1 MHCNGLQ
8 LLASGV
14 AGTGGFGLVD
24 WSIVVGY
31 LVFSTWLG
39 ARMAG
44 KQSTMRDFFLGGRKL
59 PWYAVSGSII
69 ATEIS
74 AMTFVVVPF
83 IVFTKGGNFTYLSL
97 GVFGTLLARF
107 IVGYLLIPVYYER
120 EIYSPYDYMGRK
132 LGGRVRGMTTALFS
146 LGGVLGQSARV
157 YLTAVILEVI
167 LHDQFAWLTAH
178 IGLSGLAWSIILIG
192 VVAIAWTMIGGI
204 TTVIWTDLLLFIL
217 FLVGAISALIAIAC
231 ALPGGFGELFSKG
244 LHSADGSGDWGK
256 FTFFNWEH
264 GWPEVLTE
272 PYTMMAAVIA
282 VTWAS
287 VHYLG
292 TDQLFVQRMFCCRGV
307 REARWA
313 LLSSFVGQV
322 VTFTVALVG
331 VGLYAYYLYPEHALS
346 GAAKTLYE
354 QNGNRI
360 FPIFIVYSGE
370 IPVGVKGLV
379 IAAILA
385 AAISSLTSVLA
396 ALSQTLM
403 SAIGIVDHDAVDV
416 SASQHRASVR
426 WGRVCVLLWGVVLCV
441 MAYGAQYAE
450 GKYGSIL
457 DLGLAM
463 IGYTGGALL
472 AGFFL
477 GFLPLRITGRG
488 YMWSAPLSVLFVFAA
503 VWHRDWAY
511 SVCDI
516 GAVVIVLTWIA
527 CAFRRSSRLP
537 VLRFEVQSVILLW
550 AVLLMLVLNRSG
562 YWLGPATNADGSL
575 KVTTIAWPWYIPLG
589 SVVAIV
595 LGWALSERAEPETFA
610 SLDAYYDGIK
620 ALIQSLRDEG
630 HDGDAD
636 ALHALTFEG
645 TCATGSELLGELSLA
660 FGRMRGSYSEEV
672 AERIRQCEYFAV
684 HHRRILR
691 LD

>member
-1 MHCNGLQ
+1 MAKMECNGLL
-8 LLASGV
+8 LLAAGV
-14 AGTGGFGLVD
+14 TDGGGFGLVD

-31 LVFSTWLG
+31 LAFSTWLG

-97 GVFGTLLARF
+97 GVFGTLIARF

-167 LHDQFAWLTAH
+167 LHDLFAWMTAH
-178 IGLSGLAWSIILIG
+178 VGLSGLAWAIILIG
-192 VVAIAWTMIGGI
+192 VVAIGWTMIGGI

-217 FLVGAISALIAIAC
+217 FLVGAIAALIAIAC
-231 ALPGGFGELFSKG
+231 ALPGGFGELVRTG
-244 LHSADGSGDWGK
+244 WNATDGSGAWGK

-264 GWPEVLTE
+264 RWPQVLTE
-272 PYTMMAAVIA
+272 PYTMVAAIIA

-292 TDQLFVQRMFCCRGV
+292 TDQLFVQRMFCCKGI

-313 LLSSFVGQV
+313 LISSFVGQV
-322 VTFTVALVG
+322 VTFTVAFVG
-331 VGLYAYYLYPEHALS
+331 VGLYAYYLSPEHTLT

-403 SAIGIVDHDAVDV
+403 SALGVVDHDAVDV
-416 SASQHRASVR
+416 SAEQHRASVR

-488 YMWSAPLSVLFVFAA
+488 YMWAAPLSVLFVFAA
-503 VWHRDWAY
+503 VWHRDW
-511 SVCDI
+511 SLWVCALGGGLI
-516 GAVVIVLTWIA
+516 LLAWIA
-527 CAFRRSSRLP
+527 YTLRGVSARSVLP
-537 VLRFEVQSVILLW
+537 RGAQGLILLA
-550 AVLLMLVLNRSG
+550 AVGLMIVLNRYG
-562 YWLGPATNADGSL
+562 YWQGPATNANGSL
-575 KVTTIAWPWYIPLG
+575 KVVTIAWPWYIPLG
-589 SVVAIV
+589 SVVAFV
-595 LGWALSERAEPETFA
+595 LGWGLSEREP
-610 SLDAYYDGIK
+610 
-620 ALIQSLRDEG
+620 R
-630 HDGDAD
+630 
-636 ALHALTFEG
+636 
-645 TCATGSELLGELSLA
+645 SEP
-660 FGRMRGSYSEEV
+660 RP
-672 AERIRQCEYFAV
+672 
-684 HHRRILR
+684 
-691 LD
+691 